1 MANSIMDLVAA
12 AKAAVPGIGFEEA
25 AALLGRDDVLFVDV
39 RDDNEVADS
48 GRVASALHAS
58 RGMIEF
64 RADAATPYHDEAF
77 SKDKTIILYCASGG
91 RSALAGKA
99 LQDLGYG
106 DVRNLGAFSDWAE
119 AGGAVEPA

>member
-1 MANSIMDLVAA
+1 MANSILDLVAA

-39 RDDNEVADS
+39 RDDNEVAGS

-64 RADAATPYHDEAF
+64 RADPASPYHDEAF
-77 SKDKTIILYCASGG
+77 AKDKTIVLYCASGG
-91 RSALAGKA
+91 RSALAAKA
-99 LQDLGYG
+99 LQDLGYA
-106 DVRNLGAFSDWAE
+106 DVRNLGAFNDWAE
-119 AGGAVEPA
+119 AGGQVEPA